1 MADYSNVEPDCP
13 KVKVVSLLYLLLI
26 DIMPFGELEQLLRQ
40 SVIPIEERPYY
51 NTVMLHAATD
61 LYKRYIEK

>member
-1 MADYSNVEPDCP
+1 MTTCCNKD
-13 KVKVVSLLYLLLI
+13 KVVSLLYLLLI

-40 SVIPIEERPYY
+40 NVIPIEERPYY
-51 NTVMLHAATD
+51 NTVMLHAAED